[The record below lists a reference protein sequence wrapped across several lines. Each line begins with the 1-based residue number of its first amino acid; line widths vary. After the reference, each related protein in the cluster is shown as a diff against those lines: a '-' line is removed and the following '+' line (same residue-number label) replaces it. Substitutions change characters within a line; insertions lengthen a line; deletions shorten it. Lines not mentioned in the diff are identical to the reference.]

1 MDSKREADYEII
13 SMTGGQKD
21 NAITREAVCDILVS
35 KEEMDAI
42 KAYASKVEKGLR
54 EEYDGSDKG
63 ISIQITEAGHESA
76 KVLHPTSREKCSV
89 LSDGGSFRYPENECK
104 YRRPCRNLY
113 QYWYCISL

>member
-1 MDSKREADYEII
+1 
-13 SMTGGQKD
+13 MTGGQKD

-35 KEEMDAI
+35 KEEMDAV

-76 KVLHPTSREKCSV
+76 SSPSPQAVKKFCS
-89 LSDGGSFRYPENECK
+89 
-104 YRRPCRNLY
+104 
-113 QYWYCISL
+113 I